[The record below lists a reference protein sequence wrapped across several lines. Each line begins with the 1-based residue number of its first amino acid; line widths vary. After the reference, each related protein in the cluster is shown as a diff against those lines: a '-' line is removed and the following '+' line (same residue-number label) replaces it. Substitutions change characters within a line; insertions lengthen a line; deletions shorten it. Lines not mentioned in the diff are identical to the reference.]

1 MKVAII
7 FYSFSGNT
15 RAACSSLKDKLSKET
30 ETIFIELRPKKES
43 QAFLGQCREAF
54 LKKEPVLDDVG
65 LDLSSYDFCIFSS
78 PVWAF
83 TYAPALRSYLK
94 KVKGLNDKKCCCF
107 LTFGSGAGSG
117 KALRE
122 LEAVLKEKGGRI
134 LFSKNLSGLK
144 SRDKE
149 FLESFLKPLIEIIT
163 GKEQI

>member
-15 RAACSSLKDKLSKET
+15 KAACSSLKDRLAKET
-30 ETIFIELRPKKES
+30 EAIIIELKPKKES
-43 QAFLGQCREAF
+43 QAFLGQCCEAF
-54 LKKEPVLDDVG
+54 LKKEPDLDDTD

-83 TYAPALRSYLK
+83 TYAPALRSYLR

-107 LTFGSGAGSG
+107 LTFGSGAGSQ
-117 KALRE
+117 KALGA
-122 LEAVLKEKGGRI
+122 LEGALKEKGGRI
-134 LFSKNLSGLK
+134 LFSKNLSGLE
-144 SRDKE
+144 SRDE
-149 FLESFLKPLIEIIT
+149 ESLGDFFKPLIEIIT